1 MIIEAVETLVV
12 KSAETDVIAFDEP
25 LAADVDRVGLLG
37 GKGAGLV
44 EMTQTLGLPVPPGF
58 VITTRVCR
66 RYLASGWPDGLEE
79 HVLAHIERLGEQTG
93 RRFGDPQRPL
103 LVSVRS
109 GAPVSMPGMMDTL
122 LNVGMTPAIRER
134 LAVETGNAEFA
145 ADTWLRFNRMYA
157 TLVLGVDEQAVAQA
171 ARSERNVESIV
182 AAAER
187 VRALAADCGGIPA
200 EPMEQLRGAIEAVFR
215 SWNSERARVFRARE
229 HVPEDLGTAVT
240 IQAMVFGNLSE
251 QSGTGVVFTRNP
263 TTGDPEPFGDYLPR
277 AQGEDVV
284 AGSHAVHGLD
294 TLRQSLPAVYDE
306 LLAVLRRLEHHYRDM
321 CDVEFTVSDG
331 RLYVLQTRI
340 GRRSPLAAVR
350 IAVAMAEDPDFPLTR
365 AEAVARVD
373 QETLH
378 KLAAIGH
385 VESDAKPL
393 ARGLAAS
400 PGIGVGQLCCD
411 PDRAADLA
419 AKGIPVVLARQ
430 ETSPADVHGMIV
442 AAGLVTTL
450 GGVASHAAVVA
461 RSWAIPA
468 VTSLE
473 GAQVLEDRLT
483 VGGKVVREGEI
494 VTVDGTH
501 GAVYAGDVRLDGGA
515 DVPEARVLREW
526 AADLGVEPGTMA
538 TSGAEEVTAREVA
551 LLDLVRMVQLKG
563 LCPADRLAAAL
574 MTSVPRIAGLIEQH
588 GDFFRETPRGYALTP
603 AGREWVAGQLAA
615 ERSEAD
621 AGVVEGC
628 YQRFLALNEQFKR
641 LVSEWQVASASGH
654 SDDDWAQLV
663 GSLEALHEEFRPLV
677 TEVARTVPRLG
688 VYATLFDRALE
699 AMRGGDTSMLAS
711 PLKDSYHTA
720 WFEFHEELLTVTGR
734 DRAVE
739 ESAQ

>member
-1 MIIEAVETLVV
+1 MVKTVEA
-12 KSAETDVIAFDEP
+12 DVIAFDDP
-25 LAADVDRVGLLG
+25 LEDGVDRSALLG

-44 EMTQTLGLPVPPGF
+44 EMTQELGLPVPPGF

-66 RYLASGWPDGLEE
+66 QYLATGWREE
-79 HVLAHIERLGEQTG
+79 LKERILAQVERLGERTG

-134 LAVETGNAEFA
+134 LAEETGSAQFA

-157 TLVLGVDEQAVAQA
+157 ELVLGVDDRAVAEA
-171 ARSERNVESIV
+171 ARSDGSIEGLL

-187 VRALAADCGGIPA
+187 VRALASGHGGVPP
-200 EPMEQLRGAIEAVFR
+200 EPIEQLRGAVEAVFR
-215 SWNSERARVFRARE
+215 SWNSERARVFRERE
-229 HVPEDLGTAVT
+229 RVPEDLGTAVT
-240 IQAMVFGNLSE
+240 VQAMVFGNLSE
-251 QSGTGVVFTRNP
+251 RSGTGVVFTRNP
-263 TTGDPEPFGDYLPR
+263 TTGEAEPFGDYLPR

-294 TLRQSLPAVYDE
+294 TLRRSLPAVYDE
-306 LLAVLRRLEHHYRDM
+306 LLDVLRRLERHYRDM

-331 RLYVLQTRI
+331 RLYVLQTRV

-350 IAVAMAEDPDFPLTR
+350 IAVAMAEDPDFPLSR

-385 VESDAKPL
+385 VDADVAPV

-400 PGIGVGQLCCD
+400 PGIGVGYLCCD

-419 AKGIPVVLARQ
+419 SKGTPVILARQ

-468 VTSLE
+468 ITSLE
-473 GAQVLEDRLT
+473 ESQVLDDRL
-483 VGGKVVREGEI
+483 VAGDVVIREGET

-501 GAVYAGDVRLDGGA
+501 GTLYVGDVRRDGEV
-515 DVPEARVLREW
+515 DVPEARLLREW
-526 AADLGVEPGTMA
+526 AAELGVEPGTMA
-538 TSGAEEVTAREVA
+538 AAPGEAAIERDVTLFEVA
-551 LLDLVRMVQLKG
+551 RMVQLKG
-563 LCPADRLAAAL
+563 LCSAERLAAAFETG
-574 MTSVPRIAGLIEQH
+574 MSRVASLIGENPSL
-588 GDFFRETPRGYALTP
+588 FRETARGYALAP
-603 AGREWVAGQLAA
+603 AGRVWVAEQLEA
-615 ERSEAD
+615 ERAAVSAE
-621 AGVVEGC
+621 VVERC
-628 YQRFLALNEQFKR
+628 YQQFVELNEQFKR
-641 LVSEWQVASASGH
+641 LVSEWQVASAGGH
-654 SDDDWAQLV
+654 SDDDWARLV
-663 GSLEALHEEFRPLV
+663 DSVEALHRDFRPLV
-677 TEVARTVPRLG
+677 DEVAGEVPRL
-688 VYATLFDRALE
+688 ATYGALFDRALE
-699 AMRGGDTSMLAS
+699 AMHGGDTSMLAS